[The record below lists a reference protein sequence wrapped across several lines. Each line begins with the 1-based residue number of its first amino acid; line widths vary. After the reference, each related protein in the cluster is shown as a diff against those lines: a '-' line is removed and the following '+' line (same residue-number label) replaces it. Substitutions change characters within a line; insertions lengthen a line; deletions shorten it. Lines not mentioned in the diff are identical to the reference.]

1 MLDLV
6 SSPHSS
12 PDEKDNNNDYRYC
25 QYKISSM
32 VIRWKAQVLVV
43 SRMMRGE
50 ELVRTRGIWA
60 KSGSRWL
67 TSTRHQGRL
76 LVFLRDD
83 KHHVKP
89 LDYIGAA
96 ADLDYNAA
104 IGRVVPRID
113 LSALASRIDSI
124 PREAYGMPMMPAVV
138 ARFHK
143 ESFRIRLEEGLLPA
157 LEVAQ
162 R

>member
-1 MLDLV
+1 M
-6 SSPHSS
+6 
-12 PDEKDNNNDYRYC
+12 
-25 QYKISSM
+25 
-32 VIRWKAQVLVV
+32 
-43 SRMMRGE
+43 
-50 ELVRTRGIWA
+50 
-60 KSGSRWL
+60 
-67 TSTRHQGRL
+67 
-76 LVFLRDD
+76 RDD

-89 LDYIGAA
+89 LDYIGTA

-124 PREAYGMPMMPAVV
+124 PREAYGMPMIPAVV

>member
-1 MLDLV
+1 M
-6 SSPHSS
+6 
-12 PDEKDNNNDYRYC
+12 
-25 QYKISSM
+25 
-32 VIRWKAQVLVV
+32 
-43 SRMMRGE
+43 
-50 ELVRTRGIWA
+50 
-60 KSGSRWL
+60 
-67 TSTRHQGRL
+67 
-76 LVFLRDD
+76 RDD
-83 KHHVKP
+83 GHHVKP
-89 LDYIGAA
+89 LDYIGTA

-124 PREAYGMPMMPAVV
+124 PREAYGMPMIPAVV

>member
-6 SSPHSS
+6 SSPHSP

-60 KSGSRWL
+60 KSSSRWL

-83 KHHVKP
+83 KHHAKP

>member
-1 MLDLV
+1 M
-6 SSPHSS
+6 
-12 PDEKDNNNDYRYC
+12 
-25 QYKISSM
+25 
-32 VIRWKAQVLVV
+32 
-43 SRMMRGE
+43 
-50 ELVRTRGIWA
+50 
-60 KSGSRWL
+60 
-67 TSTRHQGRL
+67 
-76 LVFLRDD
+76 RDD

-89 LDYIGAA
+89 LDYIGTA

-124 PREAYGMPMMPAVV
+124 PREAYGMSMMPTVV
-138 ARFHK
+138 VRFHK
-143 ESFRIRLEEGLLPA
+143 ESFRMRLEEGLLPA

>member
-1 MLDLV
+1 M
-6 SSPHSS
+6 
-12 PDEKDNNNDYRYC
+12 
-25 QYKISSM
+25 
-32 VIRWKAQVLVV
+32 
-43 SRMMRGE
+43 
-50 ELVRTRGIWA
+50 
-60 KSGSRWL
+60 
-67 TSTRHQGRL
+67 
-76 LVFLRDD
+76 RDD

-113 LSALASRIDSI
+113 LSALASRINSI
-124 PREAYGMPMMPAVV
+124 PREAYGMPMMLAVV
-138 ARFHK
+138 VRFHK

-157 LEVAQ
+157 LKVAQ